1 MKSQKGITLVSLVI
15 TIVIMLIL
23 AGVSISLVIGQKGI
37 FKKSK
42 NAVAQYKQS
51 AADENSQLDAIETEL
66 NSIAIDNGLTLGE

>member
-42 NAVAQYKQS
+42 NAVDQYKQS
-51 AADENSQLDAIETEL
+51 AKDEDSQLKTIETEL
-66 NSIAIDNGLTLGE
+66 NSIAKANSLNLGE

>member
-23 AGVSISLVIGQKGI
+23 AGVSISLVIGQRGI

-42 NAVAQYKQS
+42 NAVDQYKSS
-51 AADENSQLDAIETEL
+51 AEDENSQLNAIADEL
-66 NSIAIDNGLTLGE
+66 DSIADANSLSLGE